1 MQEEH
6 LYHLSTLEYQKLVEK
21 EGLIQAFTMSRQK
34 K

>member
-21 EGLIQAFTMSRQK
+21 RLNTSLYHV
-34 K
+34 